1 MNSVQNKVLLIIINP
16 LHCCQIRALAKFG
29 AGYKIYRT
37 TGKTI
42 AADIS
47 NVDTGD
53 IVIKGK
59 ICFY

>member
-1 MNSVQNKVLLIIINP
+1 MMIINP

-29 AGYKIYRT
+29 ALYKIYHT

-53 IVIKGK
+53 IVVKGK

>member
-1 MNSVQNKVLLIIINP
+1 MMIINP
-16 LHCCQIRALAKFG
+16 LHCCQIRALAKCG
-29 AGYKIYRT
+29 ALYKIYHT

-53 IVIKGK
+53 IVVKGK